1 MKILFGLLFSI
12 TVLNCN
18 AQQKPTLYHPE
29 ANAAADIA
37 AATAKAKKEGKYVL
51 IQAGGNWCTWCIEFE
66 KIVTNTPSLDSTIK
80 SAFIVYH
87 LNYSEENNND
97 AVFQKLGF
105 PQRFGFPSFI
115 ILNGKGKRIHTQNSE
130 YLEDGKKSYN
140 VNKVQAFL
148 DLWSPNAL
156 KKEMYGR

>member
-1 MKILFGLLFSI
+1 MLVAFCFVTK
-12 TVLNCN
+12 
-18 AQQKPTLYHPE
+18 AQTDSLYHPNE
-29 ANAAADIA
+29 DASAAIK
-37 AATAKAKKEGKYVL
+37 AATKKAIKEGKYVL

-66 KIVTNTPSLDSTIK
+66 KVVTTTAALDSTIK
-80 SAFIVYH
+80 SAFIIYH
-87 LNYSEENNND
+87 LNYSLENPNE
-97 AVFQKLGF
+97 AVFEKLGF

-115 ILNGKGKRIHTQNSE
+115 ILDGNGKRIHTQNSE

-148 DLWSPNAL
+148 DMWSPNAL